1 LERKLRTFIALD
13 VPQEDVLGEMVSVQ
27 TDLAETRADLKM
39 VSRENLHFTV
49 KFLGEIS
56 EAQVT
61 EVESRLAAL
70 ELRRAEVRLR
80 GIGAFPHARRPSVIW
95 TGVAPEDNQK
105 IAPLAEKVITALQG
119 IGQTE
124 ERGFQAHI
132 TLARVRSGRNREA
145 LFAFLEKHADH
156 DFGLVSLESLNFKSS
171 ELTPRGPV
179 YSDIRTYKL
188 K

>member
-1 LERKLRTFIALD
+1 
-13 VPQEDVLGEMVSVQ
+13 MVSVQ
-27 TDLAETRADLKM
+27 TELAETGADLKM

-56 EAQVT
+56 EAQVN
-61 EVESRLAAL
+61 EVDSRLSAL
-70 ELRRAEVRLR
+70 DLRRVEVRLR
-80 GIGAFPHARRPSVIW
+80 GVGAFPHARRPSVIW
-95 TGVAPEDNQK
+95 AGCAPEDSPR
-105 IAPLAEKVITALQG
+105 IVPLAEKVIAALQG

-145 LFAFLEKHADH
+145 LFAFLEKYADH
-156 DFGLVSLESLNFKSS
+156 DFGLVKLESLNFKSS
-171 ELTPRGPV
+171 ELTPHGPI
-179 YSDIRTYKL
+179 YSDIRVYKL